1 MSSSLIQEFTEFVQ
15 GPYLD
20 YNCYAAA
27 GDYTWEEVDALNRF
41 NSFFARG
48 LNADQRDSDGESVL
62 MLYVKSILKGSRYAL
77 DDGGDEVKQIISQML
92 ANGGRAVL
100 RETEDFLIEPLCDI
114 ENDPDSYLEETFS
127 GDGHYVRA
135 FLFKVFKTDMKRY
148 VPNWEKIKQIKVE
161 DGQATKKD
169 CLRAIKGL
177 MRN

>member
-1 MSSSLIQEFTEFVQ
+1 MSSSLFQEFTEFVQ

-48 LNADQRDSDGESVL
+48 LRADQRDSDGESVL

-77 DDGGDEVKQIISQML
+77 DDGGDEVKQIINQML

-100 RETEDFLIEPLCDI
+100 RERTPKIISINSSVSHLLS
-114 ENDPDSYLEETFS
+114 SY
-127 GDGHYVRA
+127 
-135 FLFKVFKTDMKRY
+135 
-148 VPNWEKIKQIKVE
+148 
-161 DGQATKKD
+161 
-169 CLRAIKGL
+169 AIF
-177 MRN
+177 